1 MLILILLC
9 LASLAAGKSVTNF
22 TNIATRL
29 SSSLST
35 ITAATNTSQI
45 SCSIYVDFVELNIWY
60 NSSLEYT
67 KETIITEFAQYNNTI
82 VPSTTVTV
90 INNATN
96 PYSDLYGTRENIAGE
111 GFSFINIPNII
122 GGDGDWYDATAVDSS
137 TIWKDNY
144 ISIASPS
151 PFAIV
156 STAFFRAGS
165 AIGVDEP
172 VDAGADFG
180 GGEFDDLDTTLINL
194 NPPWYWLPGLDFI
207 SNWTYGGPARHFDL
221 SPELI
226 SFIDS
231 QPSVKSKYPFLTQC
245 GVGYGSG
252 APTLHI
258 PVAELT
264 VERAT
269 TIPVGGNYG
278 GGDGGGGAGGNTE
291 GVPGGDVTTA
301 AGNPSTTSQPAQPR
315 TRTQVVAPPTGTA
328 QFNPDST
335 LPMGSDS
342 IYPASSSPGDPQDS
356 ASQAKP
362 QSAGSS
368 SSVVAAGAGKTQSQ
382 GSSHVPNDGSGS
394 GLGSGS
400 GPDSGGGSGSGFG
413 GKASQAA
420 GAKAQGSQQAAVPSV
435 PAASSNTILAV
446 DSESSIGGNPNVGR
460 ISQVAS
466 GAGVDIVSA
475 LRPSGGGNTYNAG
488 GYSTIVPA
496 GGGNGGSE
504 YSSVPGQEEPGQVP
518 ATTPASVI
526 IGDAIATPVAPSAYA
541 LPDGYTITA
550 GGAPVVA
557 AGTTYSLGASG
568 AVVVVNGQTISS
580 IAAYQPGS
588 GTVNLGNAIAI
599 PLRPNAF
606 AIGGQTL
613 SVNGAPV
620 VVSGTT
626 YSLGPSSAVV
636 VNGQTV
642 STLSA
647 YSNPTTIALGNA
659 IATPLGSNA
668 YAIGSQTLRAGGP
681 PITVSGDTYS
691 LSPSGAAII
700 NGQTISSLPPGPEY
714 SYPTSSDVTALTL
727 GTAVLAATPTAGSAL
742 VIDGQTLL
750 PGHAITVTQD
760 GQVETISVP
769 ADGLADGG
777 YVGVVNGVTQS
788 LAAGETLLTE
798 PNGVVLTLSPTGVGE
813 YVVGGATLVPGGEAV
828 VTDGVTVSEA
838 PGGDVVEVSGGV
850 TSTIGSVG
858 GDTGAG
864 GGVGYYINSGV
875 GGGTTSA
882 PVAHLG
888 KGARLVG
895 GAGLR
900 FAAVAV
906 VLLYYLT

>member
-1 MLILILLC
+1 MAGISSDTEC
-9 LASLAAGKSVTNF
+9 LATYSEAAY
-22 TNIATRL
+22 
-29 SSSLST
+29 
-35 ITAATNTSQI
+35 TS
-45 SCSIYVDFVELNIWY
+45 
-60 NSSLEYT
+60 
-67 KETIITEFAQYNNTI
+67 
-82 VPSTTVTV
+82 TVTAWSRTHPP
-90 INNATN
+90 ATYTLGPGRVSTSSGTTDYIAGSTYTEPAWSGGFSPLRPDSFGDGEDSGN
-96 PYSDLYGTRENIAGE
+96 PYLTA
-111 GFSFINIPNII
+111 II
-122 GGDGDWYDATAVDSS
+122 
-137 TIWKDNY
+137 
-144 ISIASPS
+144 
-151 PFAIV
+151 
-156 STAFFRAGS
+156 
-165 AIGVDEP
+165 
-172 VDAGADFG
+172 
-180 GGEFDDLDTTLINL
+180 L

-207 SNWTYGGPARHFDL
+207 SNWTYGGTEREFNL
-221 SPELI
+221 SPELV

-231 QPSVKSKYPFLTQC
+231 QPSVKSQYPFLTQC
-245 GVGYGSG
+245 GAVPGSG

-269 TIPVGGNYG
+269 TIPLGGNYG
-278 GGDGGGGAGGNTE
+278 GVGGGSGAGSKTE

-301 AGNPSTTSQPAQPR
+301 AGNPSSINQPAQPR
-315 TRTQVVAPPTGTA
+315 TTTQVVAPPTSTA
-328 QFNPDST
+328 QYSLDST

-342 IYPASSSPGDPQDS
+342 ISPASSSSGDPQNGV
-356 ASQAKP
+356 SQAKP
-362 QSAGSS
+362 QSTGPSS
-368 SSVVAAGAGKTQSQ
+368 SIGDAGARQSKSQ
-382 GSSHVPNDGSGS
+382 GSSHVPGNGPESGFGDGSGS
-394 GLGSGS
+394 
-400 GPDSGGGSGSGFG
+400 DSGGGSGLGSG

-420 GAKAQGSQQAAVPSV
+420 GAEPQGSQQAAVPSL
-435 PAASSNTILAV
+435 PAV
-446 DSESSIGGNPNVGR
+446 DSGSSVGGNPNVGR

-466 GAGVDIVSA
+466 GAGVDVVSA
-475 LRPSGGGNTYNAG
+475 LRPSGGGNNYKAG
-488 GYSTIVPA
+488 GYSTIGPA
-496 GGGNGGSE
+496 GGGNGGSGH
-504 YSSVPGQEEPGQVP
+504 SSVPGQEEPGQVP

-526 IGDAIATPVAPSAYA
+526 IGGAIATPAAPSAYA
-541 LPDGYTITA
+541 LLGGFTITA

-568 AVVVVNGQTISS
+568 AAVVVNGQTISS
-580 IAAYQPGS
+580 LAAYEPGQ
-588 GTVNLGNAIAI
+588 GTVNFGNAIAV

-606 AIGGQTL
+606 AIGGKTL

-647 YSNPTTIALGNA
+647 YSSPTTIALGNA

-681 PITVSGDTYS
+681 PITISGDTYS
-691 LSPSGAAII
+691 LFPSGVAII
-700 NGQTISSLPPGPEY
+700 NGHTISSLPLGPEY
-714 SYPTSSDVTALTL
+714 SYPTSGDVTALTL
-727 GTAVLAATPTAGSAL
+727 GTAVIPAIPTAGSAL

-813 YVVGGATLVPGGEAV
+813 YFVGGATLVPGGEAV
-828 VTDGVTVSEA
+828 VTGGFTISEA
-838 PGGDVVEVSGGV
+838 PGGDVVEASGGM